1 MKFFLKVI
9 SYIFHPLYI
18 PFTGTFLYFLITPK
32 YNPLELQSGNVL
44 PIFILTIIVPIIS
57 YLILRNLGLV
67 HSISMSTTQ
76 ERKYPL
82 FVIIALLLMIVYKI
96 TPNELTVELHYFFI
110 GLIAGSLASLILL
123 FLNFKSS
130 MHLMGMGS
138 LFMFLTCLSIHFK
151 INLTLALSLIIF
163 AIGLVTS
170 ARLYF
175 RAHSLPEILIG
186 FFVGLTTQL
195 LTVKFWLE

>member
-1 MKFFLKVI
+1 
-9 SYIFHPLYI
+9 
-18 PFTGTFLYFLITPK
+18 
-32 YNPLELQSGNVL
+32 
-44 PIFILTIIVPIIS
+44 
-57 YLILRNLGLV
+57 
-67 HSISMSTTQ
+67 MSTTQ

-110 GLIAGSLASLILL
+110 GLIAGSLTSLILL
-123 FLNFKSS
+123 FLNFKIS